1 MTNAEYEK
9 LVSTYSKEFA
19 DQCINILDNY
29 KGSKGKE
36 YKSDYRAILSW
47 VVDENKK
54 RTENK
59 QLKQLKEKSYNNYD
73 QREYN
78 DLNSLYANKGV

>member
-9 LVSTYSKEFA
+9 LVSTYSKEFV

-47 VVDENKK
+47 VVDEKK
-54 RTENK
+54 NRTE
-59 QLKQLKEKSYNNYD
+59 QLKKKSYNNYE
-73 QREYN
+73 QRQYN

>member
-9 LVSTYSKEFA
+9 LVSTYGKEFA

-54 RTENK
+54 RAESKQPK
-59 QLKQLKEKSYNNYD
+59 QLKAKSYNNYE
-73 QREYN
+73 QREN
-78 DLNSLYANKGV
+78 INLGE